1 MKSFSKW
8 LENAFIVYVHRCQA
22 QYIVIL
28 NFKTIFSYK
37 VILVKKQPL
46 MQQDHYHVNNV
57 AK

>member
-8 LENAFIVYVHRCQA
+8 LENAFIVYVHRCLA
-22 QYIVIL
+22 QYIVIF
-28 NFKTIFSYK
+28 NFKTMFSYK
-37 VILVKKQPL
+37 SYLVKKQPL